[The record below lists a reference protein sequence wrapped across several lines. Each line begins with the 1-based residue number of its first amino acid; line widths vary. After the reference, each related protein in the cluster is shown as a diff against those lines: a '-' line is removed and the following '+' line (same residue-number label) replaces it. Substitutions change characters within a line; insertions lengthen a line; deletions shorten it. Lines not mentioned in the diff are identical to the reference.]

1 MSMWH
6 GLIDSRYRS
15 RLPVTDRT
23 PAVSLG
29 EGNTPLL
36 RSAHLSS
43 LTGCD
48 VWLKVEGGNPTGSF
62 KDRGMTVA
70 VSRAAEEGA
79 ELVLCASTG
88 NTSASAAAYAARA
101 GLAAAVL
108 VPKGALALGKLGQ
121 AVRYGARIVEV
132 AGTFDDC
139 LRAAREVAAR
149 HPVALV
155 NSVGNELRLAGQRT
169 VAYEIVDALG
179 DAPDVHCLPVG
190 NGGNI
195 TATWQGYRA
204 YAGEGRSSRLPR
216 MWGFQ
221 AEGAAPLVH
230 GAPVACPETAAGA
243 IRIGHPATWDGA
255 VAARDESGGLIA
267 AVSDEQIFDAYR
279 TVARHDGVFAE
290 PASAAAVAGL
300 LDQHRRGLLAAGL
313 TVVITLSGDGLKD
326 PDASLRDGYDAAET
340 PPAAADV
347 ARALRL
353 AA

>member
-1 MSMWH
+1 MTPWQ
-6 GLIDSRYRS
+6 GLIDSGYRS

-23 PAVSLG
+23 PAVSLH

-36 RSAHLSS
+36 RSRHLSR

-48 VWLKVEGGNPTGSF
+48 VRLKNEGANPTGSF

-70 VSRAAEEGA
+70 ISRAAEEGVEA
-79 ELVLCASTG
+79 VVCASTG

-101 GLAAAVL
+101 GLTSVVL
-108 VPKGALALGKLGQ
+108 VPRGHVALGKLGQ
-121 AVRYGARIVEV
+121 TVRHGARIVEV
-132 AGTFDDC
+132 DGTFDDC
-139 LRAAREVAAR
+139 LRIARELAAR

-155 NSVGNELRLAGQRT
+155 NSVGNELRLSGQRT

-204 YAGEGRSSRLPR
+204 YRAEGPATRLPR

-221 AEGAAPLVH
+221 AAGAAPLVH
-230 GAPVACPETAAGA
+230 GEPVLRPETLASA
-243 IRIGHPATWDGA
+243 IRVGDPATWQGA
-255 VAARDESGGLIA
+255 VTARDESGGLIG
-267 AVSDEQIFDAYR
+267 AVTDEQIFAAYR
-279 TVARHDGVFAE
+279 LLARHDGVFVE
-290 PASAAAVAGL
+290 PASAAGVAGL
-300 LDQHRRGLLAAGL
+300 LDRHRRGLLDPGQ
-313 TVVITLSGDGLKD
+313 TVVVTLTGNGLKD
-326 PDASLRDGYDAAET
+326 QDSALRDGCPTTATGSSAAE
-340 PPAAADV
+340 V

-353 AA
+353 AD